1 MAGQRSLEAVVRG
14 VPTGGYFMVRLT
26 FLGLAIV
33 VLALTLA
40 GGGRAQGQPDP
51 AAAVADLQMR
61 VAALEARLGARPV
74 GTAVAEGVRFQ
85 GEGDVVSEPFG
96 LRAGLLVAR
105 VVGRGAGEVQ
115 ATLFTAGGKRIPF
128 GAKELPY
135 EGTLAESVP
144 ETGNYVLAVES
155 EGSWSGLL
163 RQ

>member
-1 MAGQRSLEAVVRG
+1 MATRRVGLLGGAVVA
-14 VPTGGYFMVRLT
+14 VAL
-26 FLGLAIV
+26 V
-33 VLALTLA
+33 VVA
-40 GGGRAQGQPDP
+40 GGRAQGEADP
-51 AAAVADLQMR
+51 AVALADLQTR

-74 GTAVAEGVRFQ
+74 GTAVPQGLRFQ

-115 ATLFTAGGKRIPF
+115 ATLFTATGERIPF

-144 ETGNYVLAVES
+144 ETATTCWRSRARGAGAS
-155 EGSWSGLL
+155 
-163 RQ
+163 